1 MCKPWETT
9 STHPLGG
16 AEPTPRGE
24 PMPWMLTI
32 LSQMKHPL
40 GPTLVVALALL
51 VGSLF
56 VGSNLFYNRAQE
68 LSSDDKLSLSAPL
81 DDTFIHLQ
89 YARQIGQGKWLS
101 YNDGDR
107 PSSGASSLLYVV
119 VLGGAHFVG
128 FSGHKLLAF
137 AIILGAG
144 LLGVCSLLGCRLALR
159 LSGYRAGL
167 WSGALIATN
176 RALCGS
182 HKRDG
187 GGSGFCFDLGYA
199 SSLRGALL
207 EAFCAYAPCSAL
219 CALSRPEGL
228 IFGVIITAAVVFE
241 LLREEQRA
249 LGSS

>member
-1 MCKPWETT
+1 MQTLGEPT
-9 STHPLGG
+9 STQTLCRG
-16 AEPTPRGE
+16 AEPTPRVE
-24 PMPWMLTI
+24 PVPWMLTI

-68 LSSDDKLSLSAPL
+68 LSLDDKLSLSAPL

-144 LLGVCSLLGCRLALR
+144 LLGVCSLLGYRLALR
-159 LSGYRAGL
+159 LSGQRRAGL

-176 RALCGS
+176 GALCGEPQAGW
-182 HKRDG
+182 RWLW
-187 GGSGFCFDLGYA
+187 FLF
-199 SSLRGALL
+199 
-207 EAFCAYAPCSAL
+207 
-219 CALSRPEGL
+219 
-228 IFGVIITAAVVFE
+228 
-241 LLREEQRA
+241 
-249 LGSS
+249 